1 LHLPICI
8 FQSLFWIAIFQLST
22 KYEDVFSL
30 KKVIFV
36 NLFTIMSTIV
46 EVYAVYNT
54 ITEHK
59 NVEEFAF
66 PSLHSVLSN
75 LSIYIFYM
83 GMALRLGA
91 FSQFQLDFARL
102 EELSQEEQMDKKL
115 GLELS
120 DDELEDFQKEDK
132 KLTRA
137 VTITND
143 EDMDLILDDMEDK
156 NFSVQQ
162 DERTHSEA
170 LKQKKNDKKKKQTKN
185 ELEHDKN
192 LIKEMWGN
200 MTVKESLMLN

>member
-1 LHLPICI
+1 
-8 FQSLFWIAIFQLST
+8 
-22 KYEDVFSL
+22 
-30 KKVIFV
+30 
-36 NLFTIMSTIV
+36 MSTAV

-132 KLTRA
+132 K
-137 VTITND
+137 
-143 EDMDLILDDMEDK
+143 
-156 NFSVQQ
+156 
-162 DERTHSEA
+162 THKSSYHY
-170 LKQKKNDKKKKQTKN
+170 QR
-185 ELEHDKN
+185 
-192 LIKEMWGN
+192 
-200 MTVKESLMLN
+200 